1 MGAKLENDTLKEM
14 AGFAASLN
22 RLSRPIA
29 HQWFRKAPSIDVKA
43 DNSPVT
49 IADKSIEKALRDAIS
64 SQYPDHGL
72 IGEEHGNDT
81 ADADFTW
88 VIDPIDGTRAF
99 SCGNPLFGTLIALLH
114 EGRPVIGVIDLP
126 AVDQQWL
133 GIDGLPTRLN
143 GEVIRTHDV
152 SSLVDARLTTTSG
165 DALNDDLPRFEKL
178 SAAARV
184 TGYGGD
190 CANYAH
196 LASGWCDL
204 VAESHLNAYDIMAAI
219 PVIAGAGG
227 VVTQWDGKAIV
238 RDGYDGTALASASR
252 ALHDEALAKL
262 A

>member
-1 MGAKLENDTLKEM
+1 M
-14 AGFAASLN
+14 
-22 RLSRPIA
+22 
-29 HQWFRKAPSIDVKA
+29 
-43 DNSPVT
+43 
-49 IADKSIEKALRDAIS
+49 
-64 SQYPDHGL
+64 
-72 IGEEHGNDT
+72 
-81 ADADFTW
+81 
-88 VIDPIDGTRAF
+88 
-99 SCGNPLFGTLIALLH
+99 LH
-114 EGRPVIGVIDLP
+114 EGRPIIGVIDLP

-204 VAESHLNAYDIMAAI
+204 VAESHLNAYDIMAVI